1 MADWACFVDEP
12 DYHDPEVAVADGYA
26 DIPLPPGALS
36 MIALAPELLSVMPRG
51 PLLRRSWRAARPIV
65 VGEHLALSVSVTDEA
80 VIGEFHGDGGE
91 PVAWEMISGADGRL
105 GEERGTSVFRT
116 GCIDSSRRRAL
127 AWSVSQLR
135 PEGSWPW
142 KDAPDGLVDLCWSLV
157 GPSVVAARAAVP
169 GPDAPRRVRSID
181 VTANGSIAGSDAM
194 LVAELVGSG
203 SGRADFS
210 ILAADQ
216 PVARVTVDMEV

>member
-12 DYHDPEVAVADGYA
+12 DYHDPEVALADGYA

-36 MIALAPELLSVMPRG
+36 MIALAPEVLSVTPQG
-51 PLLRRSWRAARPIV
+51 PLLRRSWRAARPVV
-65 VGEHLALSVSVTDEA
+65 VGERLALSVAVTDAA

-91 PVAWEMISGADGRL
+91 PVAWEVISGADGRL
-105 GEERGTSVFRT
+105 GEERGTSVFST

-142 KDAPDGLVDLCWSLV
+142 KDAPEGLVDLCWRLV

-169 GPDAPRRVRSID
+169 GSDAPRRVKAID
-181 VTANGSIAGSDAM
+181 VTANGSLAGCDAT
-194 LVAELVGSG
+194 LVAELVASG
-203 SGRADFS
+203 AGRADFS

-216 PVARVTVDMEV
+216 LVARVAVEMEV